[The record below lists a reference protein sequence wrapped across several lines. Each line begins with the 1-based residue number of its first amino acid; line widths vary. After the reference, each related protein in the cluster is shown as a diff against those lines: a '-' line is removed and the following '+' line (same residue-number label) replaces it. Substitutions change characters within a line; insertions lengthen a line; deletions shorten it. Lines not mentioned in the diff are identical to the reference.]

1 MSEAARQAQ
10 RDAKA
15 AAAEA
20 LRNVGK
26 STHLPH
32 KLQFLTGA
40 VQLELSERRITERQL
55 YHGKYAD
62 RE

>member
-20 LRNVGK
+20 LRGVRK
-26 STHLPH
+26 TTAMPRP
-32 KLQFLTGA
+32 LQFLTGEA
-40 VQLELSERRITERQL
+40 VLLES
-55 YHGKYAD
+55 
-62 RE
+62 REPAKRPWSDV